1 MASHSKTSAA
11 KSSGCGGGGTGAA
24 AGLRLPEQGLNCP
37 RCDSPN
43 TKFCY
48 YNNYSL
54 TQPRHFCKNCRRYW
68 TKGGALR
75 TVPVGGGCRKN
86 RKSKPSASSAASSSS
101 VLLPGAVNHEPPN
114 SLAQTAATA
123 AAMDFH
129 LGSSFLPFSFAP
141 AGSIAS
147 SIESLSSINQDLHWK
162 LQQQRM
168 QMLFGQ
174 QQLSVQ
180 LVEPSCVPAAGEKN
194 NGGIFVQ
201 SSSGQAGIN
210 GPHSRSSEATVGTAW
225 FLDGPFAIPSA
236 SSAAAVADAI
246 NADTINNSNSVTD
259 WNGMAAA
266 AAAAWSDMHH
276 FTALP

>member
-1 MASHSKTSAA
+1 MASDSKTSAA
-11 KSSGCGGGGTGAA
+11 AAAKTAAKNSGCGGGGTGAA

-86 RKSKPSASSAASSSS
+86 RKSKPSASNAASSSS
-101 VLLPGAVNHEPPN
+101 VLLPAVNHEPPN
-114 SLAQTAATA
+114 SLAQTA
-123 AAMDFH
+123 
-129 LGSSFLPFSFAP
+129 SSM
-141 AGSIAS
+141 
-147 SIESLSSINQDLHWK
+147 ESLSSINQDLHWK

-180 LVEPSCVPAAGEKN
+180 LAVDPSCLPAAGEKN

-210 GPHSRSSEATVGTAW
+210 GPHSRSSETTVGTAW
-225 FLDGPFAIPSA
+225 FLDGPFAMPSA
-236 SSAAAVADAI
+236 SSSSATAAI
-246 NADTINNSNSVTD
+246 NVDTVADTINNS
-259 WNGMAAA
+259 
-266 AAAAWSDMHH
+266 AAWSDMHH